1 MQSAL
6 TAAMPQTSWSS
17 KDERQY
23 DAIRDSELERG
34 RPERKA
40 EEIAARTVNKRRR
53 EEGRTRNR
61 RTEGTGNPNLPIEE
75 RTRDEV
81 YNIARQLN
89 VRGRGNMTKRELVE
103 AVRPRGG
110 G

>member
-1 MQSAL
+1 
-6 TAAMPQTSWSS
+6 MPQTSWSD

-23 DAIRDSELERG
+23 EKIRDSNLDRG
-34 RPERKA
+34 MRERKA

-53 EEGRTRNR
+53 VEGRTANR

-81 YNIARQLN
+81 YNIARELN
-89 VRGRGNMTKRELVE
+89 VRGRGKMTKRELVA
-103 AVRPRGG
+103 AVKPRGR
-110 G
+110 